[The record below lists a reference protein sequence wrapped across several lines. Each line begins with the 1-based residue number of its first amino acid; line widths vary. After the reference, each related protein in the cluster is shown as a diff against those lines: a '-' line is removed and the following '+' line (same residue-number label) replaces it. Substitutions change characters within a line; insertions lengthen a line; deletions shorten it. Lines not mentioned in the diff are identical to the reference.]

1 MNIIN
6 DSIIIKHLKR
16 KITHR
21 DMLIKQLKNE
31 LKAAKSE

>member
-1 MNIIN
+1 MKLVNT
-6 DSIIIKHLKR
+6 SIIIKHLKR

-31 LKAAKSE
+31 LKAAKNE